1 MDTVTALRKFKV
13 LAESKFR
20 KQILLKEGDLELK
33 TVLVDILNEAY
44 DKILEELV
52 STSPQPENHIQEE

>member
-13 LAESKFR
+13 LAESKLR